1 MWQSLNEYQQS
12 ILSGVYVL
20 FHSIDRYQNGR
31 ELTYSTIITLFQHYY
46 FCSRHYLPPDKD
58 PSEDVGNEVN
68 FANTFEDSVWSLYFH
83 VKIRTGEAYK
93 SAAYPGWES
102 KKEQRDSL
110 QREECWAV
118 SAGYGQSY
126 CLRHSIPKIVQW
138 GATLQTFEYMKYTL

>member
-1 MWQSLNEYQQS
+1 MALDPSER
-12 ILSGVYVL
+12 G
-20 FHSIDRYQNGR
+20 H
-31 ELTYSTIITLFQHYY
+31 H
-46 FCSRHYLPPDKD
+46 DKD
-58 PSEDVGNEVN
+58 PSEDVGNEVI

-93 SAAYPGWES
+93 SAAYPGWVN

-126 CLRHSIPKIVQW
+126 CLRHSIPKKVQW
-138 GATLQTFEYMKYTL
+138 SATLQTFDYMKYTL